1 MIITLCTELSPR
13 YSMLQTGAANQSK
26 HPIVSF
32 RTRAAS
38 AGDFYTGGWLCRPTK
53 RLIASGCGLSD
64 NGARILRDDAYSDES
79 FSAAQRIYCAA
90 AGRAADLAGCDGAN
104 RAAGASGRRR
114 RAGGDLP
121 LLGCTSGYAAR
132 GESGATGD
140 HDSRRIA
147 RARGYPDSLR
157 AVRAGAAY
165 VAAVYAGRGRTGLAW
180 RTGRG
185 GFGRAPLISPQ
196 PTESKTSA
204 FALASR
210 ARSG

>member
-38 AGDFYTGGWLCRPTK
+38 DGDFYTRAWHCHRTE

-90 AGRAADLAGCDGAN
+90 IGRAADLAGCDGAD
-104 RAAGASGRRR
+104 RAAGASRRHR
-114 RAGGDLP
+114 RAGGDLHI
-121 LLGCTSGYAAR
+121 LGCTSGYAAG
-132 GESGATGD
+132 GESCATGD

-147 RARGYPDSLR
+147 RAGGHPDSR
-157 AVRAGAAY
+157 GAVRAGAACI
-165 VAAVYAGRGRTGLAW
+165 AAVYAGRGRIGLAR

-196 PTESKTSA
+196 PTKAQTST
-204 FALASR
+204 FALA
-210 ARSG
+210 